1 MARVGIGL
9 ILVVVLGLS
18 TIVMADKLEVTTTSS
33 PGSLYVDAIHYAASG
48 NIASEHEFWASGG
61 FTATVINKR
70 NDGTTPA
77 YDELFTGIQATSTS
91 AATFQAIWFQDFNE
105 TYVWGSPFTGEVG
118 AYVSGTDGATMNV
131 GSSTWCRGISMDSY
145 PAWSS
150 VALMAD
156 GTNGSY
162 ELSTYAQVLEGPNDL
177 EALSGI
183 YVYGTGGTAWQSFGY
198 DMTAGDGSASHSD
211 GSLGVIP
218 PLGSVS
224 GTHVYVDAGNGTY
237 IRDVYGDDFVDCEF
251 GTFPGGGSFHVI
263 GDFFGGMHATPWT
276 NAN

>member
-1 MARVGIGL
+1 M
-9 ILVVVLGLS
+9 LVVVLGLS

-48 NIASEHEFWASGG
+48 NIASKHEFWASGG

-70 NDGTTPA
+70 NDGTTSA
-77 YDELFTGIQATSTS
+77 YDELFTGIQATSTPGS
-91 AATFQAIWFQDFNE
+91 GATFQAIWFQDFSE
-105 TYVWGSPFTGEVG
+105 TTGWPSNPFTGEVG
-118 AYVSGTDGATMNV
+118 AYVFGTDGATMNV
-131 GSSTWCRGISMDSY
+131 GSSTWHREISMDSY

-156 GTNGSY
+156 GTSTDGY
-162 ELSTYAQVLEGPNDL
+162 YKLSTYAQVLEGPDDL

-183 YVYGTGGTAWQSFGY
+183 YVSGTGGTAWQSFGY
-198 DMTAGDGSASHSD
+198 DMTASDGSASHSS
-211 GSLGVIP
+211 GCNGKIP
-218 PLGSVS
+218 PLGSVW
-224 GTHVYVDAGNGTY
+224 GTHVYVDAGSGTY
-237 IRDVYGDDFVDCEF
+237 IREVHGDDFVDWEL
-251 GTFPGGGSFHVI
+251 GTFPGGGSFHVE